1 MKTVNPYCKDVNT
14 IEYVLNYKKSRGS
27 YFADIDNNVILD
39 LEMQDGTLPL
49 GYNDKSM
56 IRLLKRNKLDPYQ
69 LNGGS
74 VYMFPTQEVNKAIT
88 SEILKVAPGE
98 GFKVLFTEGPA
109 NSAVELAVKMAL
121 LKKEGKIAILGEAQH
136 GSSYGSLFSVNE
148 GNGLGVDVKT
158 VRLPF
163 PELLYPL
170 TLNEPGNRLKE
181 DDCLNG
187 IKKSLDESI
196 AAIIVSPIQVLVIGN
211 SSILVIM
218 QHLLF
223 SIVPLER

>member
-1 MKTVNPYCKDVNT
+1 MKTVNPYCKDIDT

-56 IRLLKRNKLDPYQ
+56 IKLLKSNKLDPYQ

-88 SEILKVAPGE
+88 SEILKVAPGGGSE
-98 GFKVLFTEGPA
+98 VIFTEGPA

-121 LKKEGKIAILGEAQH
+121 LKRKGKIATLGKAQH
-136 GSSYGSLFSVNE
+136 GSCYGSLFTVNE
-148 GNGLGVDVKT
+148 GSNLGVDVKT

-163 PELLYPL
+163 PELVYPL
-170 TLNEPGNRLKE
+170 NSNIPGNRLKE
-181 DDCLNG
+181 DACLNE
-187 IKKSLDESI
+187 IKKSLDGSI
-196 AAIIVSPIQVLVIGN
+196 SAIIVSPIQVSVVDN
-211 SSILVIM
+211 SSIQVM
-218 QHLLF
+218 M
-223 SIVPLER
+223 